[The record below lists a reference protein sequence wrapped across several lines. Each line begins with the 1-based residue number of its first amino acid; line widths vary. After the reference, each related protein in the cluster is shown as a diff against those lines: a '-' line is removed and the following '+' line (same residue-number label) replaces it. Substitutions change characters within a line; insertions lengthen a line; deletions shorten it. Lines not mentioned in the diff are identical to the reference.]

1 MNIRATL
8 FDLDSTLYPASL
20 GLQHAIDHRI
30 LEYLQQQLGLT
41 REQAQELRRTYYAT
55 YGTTLRGLQ
64 LHHDGV
70 DAEHFMAYV
79 HDLAFDAFL
88 SSDAELDYLLSR
100 TTGIKAIFTNSPS
113 EHTHAVLRR
122 LGIERH
128 FGQIFDIRFQQFLPK
143 PHIDGYQRALES
155 LGVAGPEA
163 IMVEDMLKN
172 LTTARELGMT
182 TIYIA
187 DEQPPPG
194 HPADYVVPDVHAAL
208 RIIIDLQQR

>member
-1 MNIRATL
+1 MKIRATL

-30 LEYLQQQLGLT
+30 LEYLQGQLGLT
-41 REQAQELRRTYYAT
+41 REQAQDLRRTYYAS

-64 LHHDGV
+64 LHHEGV
-70 DAEHFMAYV
+70 DPEHFMAYV

-88 SSDAELDYLLSR
+88 SSDTELDQLLSR
-100 TTGIKAIFTNSPS
+100 TEGLKAIFTNSPS

-128 FGQIFDIRFQQFLPK
+128 FGQIFDIRFQQYIPK
-143 PHIDGYQRALES
+143 PHIDGYRRALES
-155 LGVAGPEA
+155 LGVQGSETV
-163 IMVEDMLKN
+163 MVEDMLKN
-172 LTTARELGMT
+172 LVTARDLGMT

-187 DEQPPPG
+187 DEPPPPG

-208 RIIIDLQQR
+208 RIIISLQQG